1 MRRAWLFLLL
11 TSCSKGPQ
19 ADLQYI
25 SQARSLAAEWALI
38 NQLAAEG
45 KLTGTY
51 VAAMHQSL
59 REQVET
65 TAKALT
71 EPDSPYALEIRAI
84 AAAPDNTPPQHLRA
98 ASDRLKAIE
107 DKLESA

>member
-11 TSCSKGPQ
+11 TSCSRGPQ

-38 NQLAAEG
+38 NQLASQG
-45 KLTGTY
+45 QLTDAY
-51 VAAMHQSL
+51 VSAMHQSL
-59 REQVET
+59 RKQVET

-71 EPDSPYALEIRAI
+71 EPDSPYAHEIRGI
-84 AAAPDNTPPQHLRA
+84 GSAPDDTPPQQLRA